1 MVKQGSKVFTLA
13 IFIIAVWY
21 IFLCSLHLFYQRPLW
36 NDEEAVFRSVENYS
50 PAQMFSEPLAA
61 FQVFPR
67 AYLFLIQQFSSAFD
81 FSLWSLRL
89 PSFICMMAT
98 FLLWLKVASY
108 GIKDQWQYFAF
119 VCSWPASGM
128 MLYYSAEL
136 KQYSMDTLL
145 VAIFLLFLYHQK
157 ELQRGKS
164 GRYMLILA
172 LLPAL
177 GMFSYP
183 AFIAAMI
190 PLYNLLLASWREKEN
205 RKYLYVYAASL
216 LVFLGASYHFDMR
229 LRSTTVVTTGYSDY
243 FMSFAS
249 FGEFFRTLGE
259 GVNNLFSRWFVEYP
273 KYFKSLTRIF
283 TGFAL
288 IYMFTGYFKN
298 RKKEDY
304 FLYSIETAA
313 FVLFLGMFFLGCLRK
328 YPFTVPRTSLFY
340 APIVLYMTAR
350 GIDLAARVHPYFY
363 RFILGL
369 YFVFLGFLIVM
380 QSCLAFRGRLSF
392 YPTLW

>member
-1 MVKQGSKVFTLA
+1 
-13 IFIIAVWY
+13 
-21 IFLCSLHLFYQRPLW
+21 
-36 NDEEAVFRSVENYS
+36 
-50 PAQMFSEPLAA
+50 
-61 FQVFPR
+61 
-67 AYLFLIQQFSSAFD
+67 
-81 FSLWSLRL
+81 
-89 PSFICMMAT
+89 
-98 FLLWLKVASY
+98 
-108 GIKDQWQYFAF
+108 
-119 VCSWPASGM
+119 
-128 MLYYSAEL
+128 
-136 KQYSMDTLL
+136 
-145 VAIFLLFLYHQK
+145 
-157 ELQRGKS
+157 
-164 GRYMLILA
+164 
-172 LLPAL
+172 
-177 GMFSYP
+177 
-183 AFIAAMI
+183 
-190 PLYNLLLASWREKEN
+190 
-205 RKYLYVYAASL
+205 
-216 LVFLGASYHFDMR
+216 MR